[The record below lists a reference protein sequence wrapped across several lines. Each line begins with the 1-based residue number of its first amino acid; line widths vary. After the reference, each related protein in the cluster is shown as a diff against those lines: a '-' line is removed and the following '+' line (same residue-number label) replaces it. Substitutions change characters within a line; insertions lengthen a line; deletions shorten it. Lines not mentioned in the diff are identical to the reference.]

1 MIVRVDGYT
10 DMTVLGRTRDDAAGE
25 AIDKIARV
33 VGLGYPGGP
42 KMDKA
47 GRGGD
52 ITRYEFSKTHMADT
66 LDFSFS
72 GLKTSALN
80 LLNGLKQKG
89 EEIDL
94 KDFAASYQNA
104 IAETLLKN
112 TITACKQTGI
122 NKLCLAGGVSANT
135 FLRNV
140 FEKEAKKKGIKL
152 YYPELK
158 YCTDNAAMI
167 ASCGYYEYMN
177 GKRDTLDL
185 NAYPSL
191 QM

>member
-1 MIVRVDGYT
+1 
-10 DMTVLGRTRDDAAGE
+10 
-25 AIDKIARV
+25 
-33 VGLGYPGGP
+33 
-42 KMDKA
+42 MDKA
-47 GRGGD
+47 GQGGD
-52 ITRYEFSKTHMADT
+52 TFRYVFSKTHMGDT

-80 LLNGLKQKG
+80 LLNGMKQKG
-89 EEIDL
+89 EELDL
-94 KDFAASYQNA
+94 KDFAASYQQA
-104 IAETLLKN
+104 IADALLKN
-112 TITACKQTGI
+112 TMTACSQTKI
-122 NKLCLAGGVSANT
+122 KKLCLAGGVSANS
-135 FLRNV
+135 FLRTT

-177 GKRDTLDL
+177 GKRDSLDL